1 MSAEERLK
9 ELGIVL
15 PPPNAPV
22 AVYVPGVIAGSFLF
36 TAGQTP
42 RRDGKP
48 AYTGKLGAELSV
60 EEGKAA
66 ARLCAL
72 SCLAII
78 REMAGS
84 LDRVERIVKVN
95 GYVNA
100 APDFTGHPQVINGA
114 SELLEQ
120 VFGEAGKHARAA
132 TGCAS
137 LPGNAACEVE
147 MIVQLKA

>member
-1 MSAEERLK
+1 MT
-9 ELGIVL
+9 L

-22 AVYVPGVIAGSFLF
+22 AAYVPGVIAGRFLF

-42 RRDGKP
+42 RKDGKL
-48 AYTGKLGAELSV
+48 AFTGKLGTDLSV
-60 EEGKAA
+60 EEGKEA

-84 LDRVERIVKVN
+84 LDRVERVVKVN
-95 GYVNA
+95 GFVNA
-100 APDFTGHPQVINGA
+100 APDFTDHPQVINGA

-120 VFGEAGKHARAA
+120 IFGEAGRHARAA
-132 TGCAS
+132 TGCVS

-147 MIVQLKA
+147 MIVQLKD